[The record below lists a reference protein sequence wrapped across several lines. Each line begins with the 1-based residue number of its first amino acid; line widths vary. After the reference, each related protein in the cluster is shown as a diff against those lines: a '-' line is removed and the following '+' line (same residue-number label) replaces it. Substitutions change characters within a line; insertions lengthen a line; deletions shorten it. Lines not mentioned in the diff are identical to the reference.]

1 MALKYCIIVAK
12 GSKSKVRKF
21 LGLTLTFVEVT
32 GEKLI
37 GGTVLD
43 QEDLIYN
50 LIYKM
55 IVY

>member
-21 LGLTLTFVEVT
+21 LGLILTFVEVT

-55 IVY
+55 IV

>member
-12 GSKSKVRKF
+12 GSKSKARKF
-21 LGLTLTFVEVT
+21 LGLILTFVEVT

-55 IVY
+55 IV